1 MTGKMEIDKIM
12 EAYGFETSSSCSG
25 FEWYTKRIQ
34 HMGTESF
41 ITVTAGDEQKLPESY
56 HEPVVVS
63 MSDLN
68 SGDDIGEPR
77 RFESLQ
83 SYLDTLT

>member
-1 MTGKMEIDKIM
+1 MEIDKIM
-12 EAYGFETSSSCSG
+12 EEYGFETSSSCSG

-34 HMGTESF
+34 HMGTNAF
-41 ITVTAGDEQKLPESY
+41 ITVTAGDELKLPKSL
-56 HEPVVVS
+56 HEPVLVS
-63 MSDLN
+63 ISDLN
-68 SGDDIGEPR
+68 SGDDMGKPQ